1 MNRFSA
7 IDLSQL
13 PPPDVIETL
22 DYDVVLSDALERM
35 AALLPDV
42 TEALALE
49 SEPLR
54 KLIELISYLVLLLRA
69 RINDAARAT
78 MLATATG
85 ADLDNLAALL
95 GVERLVV
102 TPATDSA
109 PAVMEGDTALRARA
123 QLAPEAYTT
132 AGSVG
137 AYEYHARSA
146 DARVADVSVT
156 TPEPG
161 AVLVTVLGVDGDGAP
176 PADLLAAVQAAL
188 SAEEVRPLCDNVIVA
203 APQLVGYSV
212 DAELIVGT
220 GPDAGVVLAA
230 AEAAA
235 AAYVASTRR
244 LGATVAV
251 SGLMASLHQ
260 AGVRRVVL
268 SQPTADVV
276 CAATEAPHCTGL
288 MVVLGGE
295 P

>member
-7 IDLSQL
+7 IDLSKL

-22 DYDVVLSDALERM
+22 DYDAVLSDALQRM
-35 AALLPDV
+35 AALMPEV
-42 TEALALE
+42 TDALALE

-102 TPATDSA
+102 TPASDTA
-109 PAVMEGDTALRARA
+109 PAVMESDAALRARA

-132 AGSVG
+132 AGPIG

-161 AVLVTVLGVDGDGAP
+161 SVLVTVLGVDGDGTPAP
-176 PADLLAAVQAAL
+176 DLLATVQEAL
-188 SAEEVRPLCDNVIVA
+188 GADDVRPLCANVIVA
-203 APQLVGYSV
+203 APQLVNYSV
-212 DAELIVGT
+212 AAEITVGT

-230 AEAAA
+230 AQTAA
-235 AAYVASTRR
+235 AAYVQATRR
-244 LGATVAV
+244 LGATVAR
-251 SGLMASLHQ
+251 SGLMAALHQ
-260 AGVRRVVL
+260 AEVL
-268 SQPTADVV
+268 TVAMPTPAVDIV
-276 CAATEAPHCTGL
+276 CGATSAPHCTEIAIT
-288 MVVLGGE
+288 MRVLA
-295 P
+295 